1 MIKQNITFITR
12 TQKQKQFLR
21 KKDIDDVFKSVYSTI
36 MLNIQKSFERGL
48 SWVIDSLMDRNI
60 NGSNY
65 RKLPKEFDKPKKRF
79 D

>member
-36 MLNIQKSFERGL
+36 ILNIQKSFERGL
-48 SWVIDSLMDRNI
+48 SWVIDSLMDHNI